1 MTTTEVSAP
10 RWYLVGVLP
19 EEVPLAH
26 LMTRSG
32 DLRYRRS
39 ACGERE
45 SRSWKPVDLTTSELA
60 PCPACVAT
68 LPAPPAGVRLAPAA
82 EDVTQLSLDLGLR

>member
-1 MTTTEVSAP
+1 MTTTAVSAP

-19 EEVPLAH
+19 EDGPQAH

-45 SRSWKPVDLTTSELA
+45 SRSWKPVDLTRSEVA

-68 LPAPPAGVRLAPAA
+68 LPAPPAGVRMAPDG
-82 EDVTQLSLDLGLR
+82 EDRGQLSLDLGI

>member
-1 MTTTEVSAP
+1 MTTTAVSAP

-19 EEVPLAH
+19 EDVPLAH

-39 ACGERE
+39 ACGEKE
-45 SRSWKPVDLTTSELA
+45 SRSWKPVALTTSEVL

-68 LPAPPAGVRLAPAA
+68 LPAPPAGVRVAPTG
-82 EDVTQLSLDLGLR
+82 EDQGQLSLALEI

>member
-1 MTTTEVSAP
+1 MTTTAVSAP

-19 EEVPLAH
+19 EDVPLAH

-39 ACGERE
+39 ACGEKE
-45 SRSWKPVDLTTSELA
+45 SRSWKPVDLTTSEVA

-68 LPAPPAGVRLAPAA
+68 LPAPPAGIRVAPTG
-82 EDVTQLSLDLGLR
+82 DDLGQLSLNLDL